1 MLTSVFYYYVW
12 TGLRLIYK
20 TMIDSILKKQMS
32 SEWSCDAHRE
42 DEGDGVDRNEQA
54 GGESGQMMRA
64 AHGSAHAG
72 LGERI
77 HAVRPPLTGALAEI
91 LTQRGED
98 GHLEP
103 DPIRISGAAARAHVY
118 IVLTRGVIG
127 PDREHRAEEKD

>member
-1 MLTSVFYYYVW
+1 M
-12 TGLRLIYK
+12 K
-20 TMIDSILKKQMS
+20 NQMS
-32 SEWSCDAHRE
+32 SELSCDAHRN
-42 DEGDGVDRNEQA
+42 DEGDGVHRNEQT

-103 DPIRISGAAARAHVY
+103 DQIRIAGAAARAHVY

-127 PDREHRAEEKD
+127 PDREHKSEETDQKHNSQNE